1 MSVIHLFLNEKVDKW
16 SLPIST
22 LANFNC
28 ARIKQY
34 GSVVDKNITNAADES
49 RLSQKK
55 TNLSFIVEIQ
65 IKCHIF
71 DIIIHTDV
79 GSRDLYELARI
90 SAHWSKI

>member
-1 MSVIHLFLNEKVDKW
+1 MVRFLLKPTKCSVVFCIFL
-16 SLPIST
+16 P
-22 LANFNC
+22 
-28 ARIKQY
+28 
-34 GSVVDKNITNAADES
+34 VVDKNITNAADES

-90 SAHWSKI
+90 SAHWSKL